1 MIWDIKKCFH
11 WIFHAPKTLFRRL
24 IYCNRNDVF
33 LVGLVYNV
41 VTVECCY
48 NAVAWRTPK
57 LFTRKLTYLW
67 CLLTDFQFLWRS
79 WKLKSSSIIYLII
92 RWRSDQR
99 FGLYEPSFKKLAVLA
114 VIMRLQ
120 KMAPSLFIITKHQ
133 RNDISNKSY
142 NVQHGP
148 PYVLYI

>member
-24 IYCNRNDVF
+24 IYFNRNGVF
-33 LVGLVYNV
+33 LVGLVI
-41 VTVECCY
+41 CSDCY
-48 NAVAWRTPK
+48 YAVAWRTPK
-57 LFTRKLTYLW
+57 RFTRKLTYLR

-92 RWRSDQR
+92 WWRSDQR
-99 FGLYEPSFKKLAVLA
+99 FGFYSRSFKKLAVLA

-120 KMAPSLFIITKHQ
+120 KMEPSLFIITKHQ